1 MSIDDDKY
9 FEVMMT
15 NAWKLDKSTK
25 KAWRGEN

>member
-1 MSIDDDKY
+1 MSIPDDKY

-15 NAWKLDKSTK
+15 SAWNLDKSTK